1 MLWWG
6 FRCLLRGI
14 AYLGRVVYGLE
25 AQGLEHLPRH
35 GPVIIL
41 GRRISRVD
49 FIAGALLMTALEEF
63 SGLTAAIGLS
73 NSRFIAW
80 IARQLGILA
89 TLKGKSFSAASLL
102 EAYKL
107 LQQGKILILP
117 DEGEVPWDGRL
128 QPLRSGVAW
137 LALRTQAPIV
147 LVVVQGGYDIWP
159 RWARR
164 PHLTGKL
171 VLKVGKPFR
180 LCDAP
185 YKRVTDGMLQ
195 EANKQLVDRLKEL
208 SAGYMIAQE
217 NVG

>member
-6 FRCLLRGI
+6 FHCLLRGI
-14 AYLGRVVYGLE
+14 AYLGREFYGLE

-35 GPVIIL
+35 GPLIIL

-49 FIAGALLMTALEEF
+49 FIAGALVATVLEEF

-73 NSRFIAW
+73 NSRLIAW

-107 LQQGKILILP
+107 LLQGKILILP

-185 YKRVTDGMLQ
+185 CKRVTDGMLQ
-195 EANKQLVDRLKEL
+195 EANKQLMHRLKEL